1 MLVGMWDSSAWQCCS
16 SAAQKWKQPHRWWEQ
31 HPTSPHLPDSLL
43 GHSRAASVAGGVPC
57 FCGTHRGVEM
67 SCMLGMEVI
76 ARPLSS
82 HLASQKATPD
92 LPVQLLPNL
101 VLSKGYGLRGKKK
114 KSSYY

>member
-1 MLVGMWDSSAWQCCS
+1 
-16 SAAQKWKQPHRWWEQ
+16 
-31 HPTSPHLPDSLL
+31 
-43 GHSRAASVAGGVPC
+43 
-57 FCGTHRGVEM
+57 M

-114 KSSYY
+114 KKLLLLKVFMPTRILLAAEGLVVIRMT

>member
-1 MLVGMWDSSAWQCCS
+1 
-16 SAAQKWKQPHRWWEQ
+16 
-31 HPTSPHLPDSLL
+31 
-43 GHSRAASVAGGVPC
+43 
-57 FCGTHRGVEM
+57 M
-67 SCMLGMEVI
+67 SCMLVMEVI